1 MELLGND
8 CSLRQRF
15 EVADHSYLADSLKE
29 HFHNLEEVIII
40 IIIILAYFDKYFNH
54 MTSNHAFANEHMAE
68 EKAPFDVSNLSSS
81 LVQL

>member
-1 MELLGND
+1 VELLGND

-15 EVADHSYLADSLKE
+15 EVADHSLKE

-40 IIIILAYFDKYFNH
+40 IIILAYFDKYINH

-68 EKAPFDVSNLSSS
+68 EKAPFDISNLSSS